1 MMITSEAVKDLRQKT
16 GAGMMDCKKALV
28 ESQGD
33 EEKAIEHLRKQ
44 GLAQVAK
51 RSGREANE
59 GLIEAYVHTGSKLG
73 VLIELNCET
82 DFVANTDEFRA
93 LARNIALHVAATNP
107 LSVSRENI
115 PQDVIEKEK
124 EIFKGQLESS
134 GKQKPP
140 EVIEKILTGKLDKF
154 YAENCLLEQA
164 YVKDPENRDS
174 QTRYQRALIALRALG
189 TEPSVEKPENQ
200 K

>member
-1 MMITSEAVKDLRQKT
+1 MNITSDAVKALRHKT

-28 ESQGD
+28 ETEGN
-33 EEKAIEHLRKQ
+33 EEKAIEFLRKH

-51 RSGREANE
+51 RSGREARE

-73 VLIELNCET
+73 VLVELNCET

-107 LSVSRENI
+107 LAVSRKEI
-115 PQDVIEKEK
+115 PEDVIEKEK
-124 EIFKGQLESS
+124 EIYKGQLETS

-154 YAENCLLEQA
+154 FAENCLLEQA
-164 YVKDPENRDS
+164 YVKDPDKTVGDLVTETAAKLGENI
-174 QTRYQRALIALRALG
+174 QLRRFSRLKVG
-189 TEPSVEKPENQ
+189 E
-200 K
+200 

>member
-1 MMITSEAVKDLRQKT
+1 MIITSNAVKELRQKT

-28 ESQGD
+28 EAQGD
-33 EEKAIEHLRKQ
+33 EEKAIEFLRKQ

-107 LSVSRENI
+107 LSVGREDI
-115 PQDVIEKEK
+115 PPEIVEKEK
-124 EIFKGQLESS
+124 EIYKGQIESS
-134 GKQKPP
+134 GKKKPP

-164 YVKDPENRDS
+164 YVKDSDKTAGRFIYH
-174 QTRYQRALIALRALG
+174 QW
-189 TEPSVEKPENQ
+189 
-200 K
+200 

>member
-1 MMITSEAVKDLRQKT
+1 MNISSEAVKTLRQKT

-28 ESQGD
+28 EAEGD
-33 EEKAIEHLRKQ
+33 EEKAIEFLRKH

-51 RSGREANE
+51 RSGREAKE

-73 VLIELNCET
+73 VLVELDCET

-107 LSVSRENI
+107 MAVSREEV
-115 PQDVIEKEK
+115 PEDVIEKEK
-124 EIFKGQLESS
+124 EIYKAQLETS

-140 EVIEKILTGKLDKF
+140 EVIEKILTGKLDK
-154 YAENCLLEQA
+154 YYSENCLLEQA
-164 YVKDPENRDS
+164 YVKDLDKTVGDLVTEIAAKLGENI
-174 QTRYQRALIALRALG
+174 QLRRFSRLKVG
-189 TEPSVEKPENQ
+189 E
-200 K
+200 